1 MGLVFIFL
9 LGYVVGSITV
19 LPLLALIAYY
29 WFLQTESEP
38 EAINRKQDQEEK
50 TANAQEKQVEERVQK
65 GWIRLSNQYQPKMP
79 EAAKKLMSGNTSF
92 VNQGMSRP
100 KAMFFAVLDGENLV
114 CYDSERQQ
122 HTVMTLN
129 VKEYNVSIYPK
140 LQTENELYGR
150 ATTLRLV
157 PALLIKEEEAYGQ
170 NVVSCTLSDQDITCS
185 PTRVLY
191 LNCCR
196 RTDKEDWYFGL
207 LKAQHSIAD
216 PIKSAQ
222 YTMVDNTHFSPISMF
237 RLITQVQ
244 SSQSHRDAAWLNAVM
259 GRIFLAMYKTDR
271 LKEILVNKLR
281 IKLDKT
287 KRPTFLDEILIRSVD
302 IGESVPFIT
311 DPKLISLTQQGQ
323 VIVEANVDYR
333 GGLTIEI
340 ETNLNWSYSSKMKP
354 IRMNLILA
362 AKLRKLNGRLMFKLK
377 APPSNRYWLA
387 FFEMPDMEWKITP
400 IVADKHIKWSLVT
413 NAIESKIREIFLETY
428 VLPNM
433 DDTAFCKSDGD
444 GGIFG
449 EYVMK
454 SKESMH
460 SRSSSTST
468 TGTLGSFASSKQL
481 HDYNDIYIT
490 EPPSVPE
497 IRGLPSASEALK
509 LRSRRTQS
517 DSGINDT
524 DSAKTL
530 LSDPTSS
537 FPTMHRLSADLFGD
551 HSPSHWS
558 STRLRRRRSHEDTKK
573 VDTSLD
579 IPSRTKKKGL
589 RNRAGRYISK
599 RRASKPD
606 YTPLDDEKREQYAE
620 RLEQMH
626 QRALDSKL
634 ADANSLDSFVKPGI
648 SANVPSPP
656 SYETLNTKLVPPP
669 LPTTP
674 RPRFLKTIVK

>member
-1 MGLVFIFL
+1 
-9 LGYVVGSITV
+9 
-19 LPLLALIAYY
+19 
-29 WFLQTESEP
+29 
-38 EAINRKQDQEEK
+38 
-50 TANAQEKQVEERVQK
+50 
-65 GWIRLSNQYQPKMP
+65 
-79 EAAKKLMSGNTSF
+79 
-92 VNQGMSRP
+92 
-100 KAMFFAVLDGENLV
+100 
-114 CYDSERQQ
+114 
-122 HTVMTLN
+122 
-129 VKEYNVSIYPK
+129 
-140 LQTENELYGR
+140 
-150 ATTLRLV
+150 
-157 PALLIKEEEAYGQ
+157 
-170 NVVSCTLSDQDITCS
+170 
-185 PTRVLY
+185 
-191 LNCCR
+191 
-196 RTDKEDWYFGL
+196 
-207 LKAQHSIAD
+207 LKAQHCIAN

-340 ETNLNWSYSSKMKP
+340 ETNLNWSYSSKLKP

-362 AKLRKLNGRLMFKLK
+362 AKLRKLKGRLMFKLK

-400 IVADKHIKWSLVT
+400 IVADKQIKWSLVT

-454 SKESMH
+454 PKESMH
-460 SRSSSTST
+460 SRSNS
-468 TGTLGSFASSKQL
+468 TGTLGSFASSKQS
-481 HDYNDIYIT
+481 HDDIDIM

-497 IRGLPSASEALK
+497 IRELPSASEALK
-509 LRSRRTQS
+509 SRRTQS

-524 DSAKTL
+524 DSTKTL
-530 LSDPTSS
+530 LSDSTSS
-537 FPTMHRLSADLFGD
+537 FPTMHRLSADLFGE
-551 HSPSHWS
+551 SPSHWS
-558 STRLRRRRSHEDTKK
+558 STRLRRHRSHEDTKK

-579 IPSRTKKKGL
+579 IPSKKKGL

-599 RRASKPD
+599 RRASKPN

-620 RLEQMH
+620 RLVQMH
-626 QRALDSKL
+626 QRASKL
-634 ADANSLDSFVKPGI
+634 ADANSLDAFVKPEI

-656 SYETLNTKLVPPP
+656 SYETLDTKLVPPP